1 MYNNY
6 PPDNG
11 IFNRP
16 QPGDTTQRD
25 DVVALRQEEYQQQ
38 PQQQPRL
45 VAAAPSNEIPIRIV
59 LDIVVRVSRIDG

>member
-1 MYNNY
+1 MYSNY
-6 PPDNG
+6 QDNG

-25 DVVALRQEEYQQQ
+25 DVVPLRQEEYQQQ
-38 PQQQPRL
+38 PTQPRL
-45 VAAAPSNEIPIRIV
+45 VGAAMPSNEIPIRIV